1 MNLSITDFQTI
12 VNSKTSLKIKVY
24 TIILLIIITI
34 LFLISFNYK
43 YYKYDSYLS
52 IVGMDSSYYISLYV
66 LDKDIYSVTNS
77 KIYFEDKEIKVKNII
92 ISEEYY
98 LSDLKPYKLVKI
110 YTDLDMPN
118 LVINNVVNIKVKH
131 EKTTIIKEIKK
142 GLDLWNQM
150 KKN

>member
-118 LVINNVVNIKVKH
+118 LVINNVVNINVKH

-142 GLDLWNQM
+142 GLDLWN
-150 KKN
+150 

>member
-1 MNLSITDFQTI
+1 MNLSITDLQTS

-118 LVINNVVNIKVKH
+118 LVINNVVNIKIKH

-142 GLDLWNQM
+142 GLDL
-150 KKN
+150 

>member
-77 KIYFEDKEIKVKNII
+77 KIYFEGKEIKVKNII

-110 YTDLDMPN
+110 YIDLDMPN

-142 GLDLWNQM
+142 GLDL
-150 KKN
+150 

>member
-77 KIYFEDKEIKVKNII
+77 KIYFEDKEIKVKNVI

-142 GLDLWNQM
+142 GLDLWN
-150 KKN
+150 

>member
-1 MNLSITDFQTI
+1 MNLSITI

-142 GLDLWNQM
+142 GLDL
-150 KKN
+150 

>member
-1 MNLSITDFQTI
+1 MDLSITDFQTI

-142 GLDLWNQM
+142 GLDL
-150 KKN
+150 